1 MCPKMNDESGNA
13 TVEVS
18 EDAYR
23 RVQMLKAEMSLK
35 KGGALTWNEF
45 FHLLVNRERKKK
57 DLANWLY
64 TFGIFLAITFVLM
77 FPFYLLW
84 PLTIVSMI
92 PLFFLIGF
100 IFAFLSAYILTPLS
114 LRKAI
119 KPYDNAPLQVTKCI
133 EEFSKKTEIKKV
145 PRLMIMDTPEVNAFA
160 YASLS
165 GGRICVTKGL
175 MDAYQNGK
183 LEEKELKAIL
193 GHELGHIKNRDCLKS
208 GLVLSWISIFDTI
221 GNMFIVFGTVA
232 GVVGVAA
239 NRRASSDEET
249 GLGFA
254 MAIGGWVSIIIGF
267 LTKIIAK
274 VASAL
279 AFHLSRKQEYL
290 ADEAGAELAGPTASA
305 SALGKIKL
313 LDDELVKKE
322 LNSLPYADRWQ
333 IQPRNPSAIDR
344 LFDTHP
350 PIEKREETLKKM
362 GEYLL

>member
-1 MCPKMNDESGNA
+1 MNDESGNA

-18 EDAYR
+18 EDVYR

-35 KGGALTWNEF
+35 KGEALTWNEF

-100 IFAFLSAYILTPLS
+100 ISAFLSAYILTPLS

-119 KPYDNAPLQVTKCI
+119 KPYENAPLQVTQCI

-221 GNMFIVFGTVA
+221 GNMFVVFGTVA
-232 GVVGVAA
+232 GVVGAA
-239 NRRASSDEET
+239 ASRRASSDEEK

-267 LTKIIAK
+267 LTKIVAK
-274 VASAL
+274 IASAL

-290 ADEAGAELAGPTASA
+290 ADEVGAELAGPTASA
-305 SALGKIKL
+305 SALGRIKL

-322 LNSLPYADRWQ
+322 LNSLPFADRWQ

-362 GEYLL
+362 SEYLL